1 MNKLEEIL
9 NYASNLDLD
18 YSEVFYEDNIIN
30 TYIMNDSKLDDI
42 NTNRVNGIGIRLVK
56 NSQVYYGYTNNI
68 NSYKEIID
76 NLSVNFQK
84 CNPKKIKLT
93 KKKLLKIVSVKKEYS
108 DTDKKNILLKVDEI
122 ARKNAKVS
130 QVEAQLFRWLFYPA
144 HG

>member
-93 KKKLLKIVSVKKEYS
+93 KKSY
-108 DTDKKNILLKVDEI
+108 
-122 ARKNAKVS
+122 
-130 QVEAQLFRWLFYPA
+130 
-144 HG
+144 